1 MNREGYQDPTAEV
14 AVKNAQTV
22 PDDVRKLVYQ
32 IKAIASIAG
41 YEVAERIILRDKE
54 TGVEWK

>member
-1 MNREGYQDPTAEV
+1 MNREGYQDPTAED
-14 AVKNAQTV
+14 AVKNAQMI

-32 IKAIASIAG
+32 MKAIASIAG

>member
-1 MNREGYQDPTAEV
+1 MNREGYHDPTAEA

-22 PDDVRKLVYQ
+22 PDDVRMLVYQ
-32 IKAIASIAG
+32 MKAIASIAG
-41 YEVAERIILRDKE
+41 YEVAERIILMDKE